1 MQVQNWD
8 DLRIFLEVA
17 EAGQIGRAARRLALD
32 PTTIGRRLRR
42 LETHLGTALFERS
55 RDGQVL
61 TEAGEALLER
71 AETMARAALQIS
83 EGATTGTG
91 VFGNLRISVSEGFG
105 SQFLTAYLGAFFAKH
120 PGLTVDL
127 VANSGFLS
135 PSKREADIAVM
146 LSRPKAGPVLCRKL
160 SDYRL
165 RLYASRDYLE
175 GSGVPKS
182 PRDLAAGHTLVGYV
196 PDLIY
201 APELNYLHEFHAGL
215 SAKIRSSSI
224 NAQTRLLA
232 EGAGIG
238 VLPCFIG
245 DGAGDLTVV
254 CPDHSIMRTFWIV
267 THRDTQ
273 NLARVRA
280 GKEWLLKC
288 VQVGNEFLLPPD
300 CSYPCPKPK

>member
-1 MQVQNWD
+1 MQVKNWD
-8 DLRIFLEVA
+8 DLRIFVEVA
-17 EAGQIGRAARRLALD
+17 EARQIGRAAHRLGLD

-42 LETHLGTALFERS
+42 LETQLGTALFERS

-61 TEAGEALLER
+61 TEAGEALLEK
-71 AETMARAALQIS
+71 AETMANAALQIS
-83 EGATTGTG
+83 ESATTGIG
-91 VFGNLRISVSEGFG
+91 LFGNLRISVSEGFG
-105 SQFLTAYLGAFFAKH
+105 SQFLTAYLGDFAASH

-146 LSRPKAGPVLCRKL
+146 LSRPMAGPVLCRKL

-165 RLYASRDYLE
+165 RLYASRAYLDRT
-175 GSGVPKS
+175 GIPQTPG
-182 PRDLAAGHTLVGYV
+182 DLATGHTLVGYV
-196 PDLIY
+196 PDLVY
-201 APELNYLHEFHAGL
+201 APELNYLDEFHPGL
-215 SAKIRSSSI
+215 AARIRSSSI
-224 NAQTRLLA
+224 NAQVRLLA

-245 DGAGDLTVV
+245 DGEGDLIAV
-254 CPDHSIMRTFWIV
+254 CPAHSIMRTFWLV

-280 GKEWLLKC
+280 GKDWLLDC
-288 VQVGNEFLLPPD
+288 VQIGHERLVPPGATA
-300 CSYPCPKPK
+300 